1 MNESENIIT
10 PEITPQYQRFTQQQ
24 TSIERGKLPPAKP
37 QCRRSSTRRYAH

>member
-24 TSIERGKLPPAKP
+24 TSIERGKLPAKP